1 LMSQMSQTEQFDYRL
16 WRLNNLINTIHRQ
29 ISCYQFER
37 VIHDEYR
44 SSGYLST
51 QRLQEL
57 FSSCMSDACG
67 PVVNCAGGY
76 GNRWIYWSHIRT
88 YFYVYAYAGGA
99 LIAHSL
105 HQLLANKT
113 ISMDDI
119 KQSFAAWGSKSPQEI
134 FAQMG
139 LDISNP
145 SFRAQGLDL
154 IDQELRRCEQYAQDH
169 HLI

>member
-1 LMSQMSQTEQFDYRL
+1 MMSQMSETEQFDYRIS
-16 WRLNNLINTIHRQ
+16 RLNNLINTIHRQ

-51 QRLQEL
+51 QRIQEL
-57 FSSCMSDACG
+57 FSSCMAEACWPAVDCSG
-67 PVVNCAGGY
+67 SY

-99 LIAHSL
+99 LIALSL

-113 ISMDDI
+113 ITMDDI
-119 KQSFAAWGSKSPQEI
+119 KQSFAAGWSQTPQEI
-134 FAQMG
+134 FAQMWV
-139 LDISNP
+139 DISNP
-145 SFRAQGLDL
+145 DFRSKGLEL